1 MKRILLCAV
10 SVSAV
15 LFALSSLFS
24 CKEPAPVGGGAGG
37 QDYGDGGSSGVS
49 NNDAAVGGR
58 GGTTTA
64 ATWVLPDVIPAEPD
78 APEEAAAPSADSN
91 CGSVASKTKRQPADV
106 LLVLDRSASMD
117 WSIAEGCYCDSA
129 NMAAGGGAQL
139 CKDTTNCTTRW
150 NAIKDAT
157 KTTLANSTYVN
168 WGLKFFMSPDPTLAQ
183 CTVTKDPE
191 VPVGTDSASTI
202 QSQIESA
209 TKSLSTPT
217 AAAINAA
224 VAYLKTVDDGNKKFI
239 LLATDGEP
247 NCGPGAG
254 KNPAPSINN
263 VDVTGATTAMTA
275 AKAAGFTAYVVGIGP
290 ETSNLTQIA
299 QAGAGRDYFPA
310 GSADQLAQAL
320 SSITKI
326 AGASCV
332 FHSQD
337 APQDPA
343 NVAVYVNGQKVD
355 QSDSDGWKYGNTT
368 QDIELT
374 GSYCKAIQDGADT
387 DVQILFG
394 CKGETYFPPGIY

>member
-150 NAIKDAT
+150 NAIKDARRRP
-157 KTTLANSTYVN
+157 
-168 WGLKFFMSPDPTLAQ
+168 SP
-183 CTVTKDPE
+183 
-191 VPVGTDSASTI
+191 
-202 QSQIESA
+202 
-209 TKSLSTPT
+209 TP
-217 AAAINAA
+217 
-224 VAYLKTVDDGNKKFI
+224 
-239 LLATDGEP
+239 P
-247 NCGPGAG
+247 
-254 KNPAPSINN
+254 
-263 VDVTGATTAMTA
+263 M
-275 AKAAGFTAYVVGIGP
+275 
-290 ETSNLTQIA
+290 
-299 QAGAGRDYFPA
+299 
-310 GSADQLAQAL
+310 
-320 SSITKI
+320 
-326 AGASCV
+326 
-332 FHSQD
+332 
-337 APQDPA
+337 
-343 NVAVYVNGQKVD
+343 
-355 QSDSDGWKYGNTT
+355 
-368 QDIELT
+368 
-374 GSYCKAIQDGADT
+374 
-387 DVQILFG
+387 
-394 CKGETYFPPGIY
+394 